1 MRSGTRDPSPSV
13 ELDIVPGARP
23 IRSANCK
30 VGYPEVKIM
39 GTLIHLSSTSFLRTL
54 VLASGVLAAVPLV
67 PAEARAQVRPDI
79 PDPSDTTYEVR
90 LSDGTVTFARI
101 VAVDQEMVT
110 LTTIAGGRL
119 EVERSHI
126 VALSRA
132 TGEVVNGEF
141 WNEDPGG
148 TRLFFA
154 PTGRTL
160 REGESFIGSY
170 LFVFSFVAGGLTD
183 RFMIGAGA
191 PVLLGLLE
199 PFYIAPK
206 VLIVDGPRAHISL
219 GTLHALLG
227 DDNFG
232 IAYGVGT
239 FGSTDRALSVGLGWL
254 YTGFDDLH
262 SREPTFM
269 FGGET
274 RVSRRIKMISENY
287 ILPDRVGQIFSGGI
301 RIIGDRIAAEVAIV
315 GAIGGGDSGCCLPL
329 VNFTYALGN

>member
-1 MRSGTRDPSPSV
+1 
-13 ELDIVPGARP
+13 
-23 IRSANCK
+23 
-30 VGYPEVKIM
+30 M
-39 GTLIHLSSTSFLRTL
+39 GSLIHLSSTSFLRAL
-54 VLASGVLAAVPLV
+54 VLVSGVLVAVPLV
-67 PAEARAQVRPDI
+67 PAEAHAQVRPDI
-79 PDPSDTTYEVR
+79 PAPSDTIYEVR

-160 REGESFIGSY
+160 RKGESFIGSY

-191 PVLLGLLE
+191 PVLLGE
-199 PFYIAPK
+199 PQPFYIAPK
-206 VLIVDGPRAHISL
+206 VLIVDGPSAHISL

-254 YTGFDDLH
+254 YTGFDLH

-274 RVSRRIKMISENY
+274 RVSRRIKLMSENY

-301 RIIGDRIAAEVAIV
+301 RVIGDRIAAEVAIV
-315 GAIGGGDSGCCLPL
+315 GWFYDDGDSVFCCYPL